1 MNSEAGLMMLAYGGK
16 QKFRGQKTV
25 CKLKGER
32 AQGWGRALTGLFF
45 FLNVC
50 LSELALK

>member
-25 CKLKGER
+25 CKLEGER

-45 FLNVC
+45 F
-50 LSELALK
+50 